1 METGNSRNYPA
12 DFSKEVFIFV
22 MHVEQAINFHGRQ
35 STICIFSFKV
45 WKVFLLVRG
54 RREPSKPRF
63 GALPTSR
70 TKRSDNCRKSVYF
83 FEMFRKCQE
92 QLEKF
97 CKKGEYMGN
106 IGAGQIRTGTP
117 VFEIQVLSTLV
128 QKYRRAQK
136 KNGSSKLRWE
146 RFMRFMERYADVSGL
161 AFERA
166 PPAPDGS
173 RNFRLAQEF
182 GIVE

>member
-1 METGNSRNYPA
+1 MTYLTL
-12 DFSKEVFIFV
+12 VF
-22 MHVEQAINFHGRQ
+22 
-35 STICIFSFKV
+35 
-45 WKVFLLVRG
+45 FLLMVTNCWPDVG
-54 RREPSKPRF
+54 SLAVGLKAGTG
-63 GALPTSR
+63 GA
-70 TKRSDNCRKSVYF
+70 
-83 FEMFRKCQE
+83 
-92 QLEKF
+92 
-97 CKKGEYMGN
+97 
-106 IGAGQIRTGTP
+106 RTGTP

-136 KNGSSKLRWE
+136 KKGSSKLRWE